1 MGRRLP
7 GGLDGIGVEIDGSSS
22 PGTECFECV
31 DEGPVMDPEQ
41 SVAINRVCGQRH
53 RGERGLLDACDDS
66 PDPIRALRV

>member
-1 MGRRLP
+1 
-7 GGLDGIGVEIDGSSS
+7 
-22 PGTECFECV
+22 
-31 DEGPVMDPEQ
+31 MDPEQ